1 MKNDNP
7 KIVYSEPLD
16 YFPKEIRQKYKLG
29 EYAESPLL
37 TQNKSGMLVSK
48 TCHLEGDE

>member
-29 EYAESPLL
+29 EFAESPLL
-37 TQNKSGMLVSK
+37 TQIKSDMLVSK